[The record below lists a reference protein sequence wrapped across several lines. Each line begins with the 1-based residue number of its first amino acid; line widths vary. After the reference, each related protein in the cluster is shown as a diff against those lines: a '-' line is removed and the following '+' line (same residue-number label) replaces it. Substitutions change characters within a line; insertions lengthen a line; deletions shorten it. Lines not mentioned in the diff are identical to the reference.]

1 MIVFDKKLKPIF
13 GCKKLKKKKKKNRE
27 DKKTLDLM
35 KMYIS
40 NFSAQGAFLK

>member
-13 GCKKLKKKKKKNRE
+13 GCKKFKKKKQNRE